1 MKQHNT
7 LNVSLAAGPARHYPI
22 HIGHGLLADAALIM
36 QCAPQRQICIVTND
50 TVAAHYLAPLETA
63 LADKTRITVR
73 LPDGETHKTLATW
86 ASILDALVAARYDR
100 DSLVIALG
108 GGIVGDIAGFAA
120 ASYQRGI
127 ACLQIPTTLLAQVDS
142 SVGGKTGVNHPQ
154 GKNLIGAFHQPQAVL
169 IDTATLATLPPREFA
184 AGMAEVIKY
193 GLINSSDFFAWLEE
207 NRAAIAAHDPA
218 TLQTMIARCCAA
230 KAAIVAAD
238 ERESGQRALLNFGHT
253 FGHALEALTA
263 YQRWKHGECVAM
275 GSVIA
280 CRLAARLGRISEAD
294 ADRAAALFAAFGLP
308 TTVPVDISSD
318 AIRDK
323 MQLDK
328 KTRGGQLR
336 LVLPQRFCDS
346 GIDRDIGEADI
357 AAAIAASREQKPDA
371 RASGFFVCSERIRLC
386 RPIWQA
392 LRRTRRRG
400 RGCDLPVRS
409 RIRVRLLSGV
419 WRSPGRKILP
429 LCRF

>member
-1 MKQHNT
+1 MNT
-7 LNVSLAAGPARHYPI
+7 LTVNLPAGAARSYPI

-127 ACLQIPTTLLAQVDS
+127 
-142 SVGGKTGVNHPQ
+142 PQ

-308 TTVPVDISSD
+308 TTVPADISSD

-357 AAAIAASREQKPDA
+357 AAAIAASRE
-371 RASGFFVCSERIRLC
+371 
-386 RPIWQA
+386 
-392 LRRTRRRG
+392 
-400 RGCDLPVRS
+400 
-409 RIRVRLLSGV
+409 
-419 WRSPGRKILP
+419 
-429 LCRF
+429 

>member
-1 MKQHNT
+1 MPPNT
-7 LNVSLAAGPARHYPI
+7 LEVALAASPARHYPI

-169 IDTATLATLPPREFA
+169 IDTATLAQAFPAALVPTDGFGEIPEGWEVSTIGESVETVGGATPSTKEESFWLNGDIHWTTPKDLSNLTDNILIDTNKKITAQGLKKISSGLLPVNTVL
-184 AGMAEVIKY
+184 M
-193 GLINSSDFFAWLEE
+193 SS
-207 NRAAIAAHDPA
+207 RAPVGY
-218 TLQTMIARCCAA
+218 L
-230 KAAIVAAD
+230 
-238 ERESGQRALLNFGHT
+238 
-253 FGHALEALTA
+253 ALT
-263 YQRWKHGECVAM
+263 KIPVAINQ
-275 GSVIA
+275 GYIA
-280 CRLAARLGRISEAD
+280 IKPFGKLSCYYMIQWCYSNMEEIKGRAIGTTFAEISKTNFRGMKIVVPPKFVLAAYNKIIEPIYNRITSNNYESKQLSNTRD
-294 ADRAAALFAAFGLP
+294 LLLP
-308 TTVPVDISSD
+308 
-318 AIRDK
+318 K
-323 MQLDK
+323 
-328 KTRGGQLR
+328 
-336 LVLPQRFCDS
+336 
-346 GIDRDIGEADI
+346 
-357 AAAIAASREQKPDA
+357 
-371 RASGFFVCSERIRLC
+371 
-386 RPIWQA
+386 
-392 LRRTRRRG
+392 
-400 RGCDLPVRS
+400 
-409 RIRVRLLSGV
+409 LLSNG
-419 WRSPGRKILP
+419 IL
-429 LCRF
+429 